1 MAFSVQVRPGQG
13 IRDQRT
19 VRGVNLAVP
28 ELFNTIEQSGLSIWL
43 RESQSI
49 FGFYFILLFHTI
61 GMSLVVGAN
70 AVVDLR
76 ILGVASDLPLRPLK
90 RLFAIMWTGLAINVT
105 TGLLLLTA
113 YPTKALTNPD
123 FYLKL
128 SFIGLAVYIMR
139 RMSILVFGD
148 SSLSEAAMMVRGK
161 VMAILSLVFWIGAVG
176 SGRLLS
182 ETARYFFYGH

>member
-1 MAFSVQVRPGQG
+1 MGG
-13 IRDQRT
+13 L
-19 VRGVNLAVP
+19 NLAVP
-28 ELFNTIEQSGLSIWL
+28 EIFNTIEQSGLSIWL

-90 RLFAIMWTGLAINVT
+90 RLFGIMWTGLGINVT

-123 FYLKL
+123 FYVKL
-128 SFIGLAVYIMR
+128 SFIGLAVFTMR
-139 RMSILVFGD
+139 RMSIQLFD
-148 SSLSEAAMMVRGK
+148 DTSLSEVAMIAKGKTMAAC
-161 VMAILSLVFWIGAVG
+161 SLV
-176 SGRLLS
+176 
-182 ETARYFFYGH
+182 

>member
-1 MAFSVQVRPGQG
+1 MRKKE
-13 IRDQRT
+13 I
-19 VRGVNLAVP
+19 NLAVP
-28 ELFNTIEQSGLSIWL
+28 ELFHTIEESGLSTWI
-43 RESQSI
+43 RNSDSV

-90 RLFAIMWTGLAINVT
+90 RLFGIMWTGLGINVT

-128 SFIGLAVYIMR
+128 SFIGLAVFTMR
-139 RMSILVFGD
+139 RMNLQVFGD
-148 SSLSEAAMMVRGK
+148 STLSEAAMIAKGK
-161 VMAILSLVFWIGAVG
+161 VMAKWSLVFWIGAVG
-176 SGRLLS
+176 AGRLLS
-182 ETARYFFYGH
+182 ETSRYFFYGHPAGG